1 MNHLKYR
8 WMKLK
13 DLDKIES
20 KDNSDELLNLLS
32 CRDIIA
38 RVVELEGEISGWVVY
53 RVSKNKIRI
62 SKIAFGSNEIAEFII
77 NNLKSKNK
85 KFIEISISE
94 YDLKM
99 QLILK
104 NLGFLFKDSKK
115 INNIDYYKFMFN

>member
-1 MNHLKYR
+1 
-8 WMKLK
+8 MKLK